1 MKQIEERLEQLET
14 IAETLRTSDISL
26 DEAVKLFEEGMKLS
40 KGLEKDLKKI
50 ESKVQILV
58 EENEDETPKFS
69 DFDDD
74 QG

>member
-1 MKQIEERLEQLET
+1 MKQIEERLEQLEA
-14 IAETLRTSDISL
+14 IAEKLRTSDIPL

-50 ESKVQILV
+50 ETKIQILV
-58 EENEDETPKFS
+58 KENEDGSSELA

-74 QG
+74 E